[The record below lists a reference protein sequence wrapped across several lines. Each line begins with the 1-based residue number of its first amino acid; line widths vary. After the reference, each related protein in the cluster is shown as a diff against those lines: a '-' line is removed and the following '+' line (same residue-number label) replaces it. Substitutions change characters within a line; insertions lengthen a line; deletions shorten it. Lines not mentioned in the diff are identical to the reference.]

1 MIVNRS
7 KGIAM
12 HNRQPYVFQTS
23 LERTIYSL
31 IDNKSLK
38 EGAIFNP
45 LKVVSANEITSTKDS
60 FAEVASLFF
69 DKEEMTFKAD
79 FDDYFGGCCSNE
91 LQRLSKANKLTG
103 LELRKARASHG
114 VQIVTRM

>member
-12 HNRQPYVFQTS
+12 HSRQPYVFQTS
-23 LERTIYSL
+23 LERKVYSL

-45 LKVVSANEITSTKDS
+45 LKVVSANERTSTKDS

-69 DKEEMTFKAD
+69 DKKEVIFKTD
-79 FDDYFGGCCSNE
+79 FDDYFGVYCSNE
-91 LQRLSKANKLTG
+91 FQRLIEANELTG
-103 LELRKARASHG
+103 LGLRKARASHG
-114 VQIVTRM
+114 VEIVTRM